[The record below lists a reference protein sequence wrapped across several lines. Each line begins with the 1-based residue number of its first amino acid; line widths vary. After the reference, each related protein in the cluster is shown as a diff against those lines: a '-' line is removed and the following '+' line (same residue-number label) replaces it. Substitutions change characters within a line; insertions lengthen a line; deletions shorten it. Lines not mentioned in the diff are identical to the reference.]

1 MNGILE
7 MMKCMNQNV
16 DERTLNGMSTFAA
29 IVQCGSLAGQQVER

>member
-7 MMKCMNQNV
+7 MTKCMNQNV